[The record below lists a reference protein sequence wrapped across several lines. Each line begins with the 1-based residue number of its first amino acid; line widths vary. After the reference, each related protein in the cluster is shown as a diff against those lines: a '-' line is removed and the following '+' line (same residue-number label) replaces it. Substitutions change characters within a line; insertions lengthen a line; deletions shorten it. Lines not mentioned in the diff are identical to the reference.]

1 MASSEATPANQRLT
15 VSSDP
20 VFSSIVDVQE
30 AQRVER
36 LADALSDN
44 APPWAAQYLKKA
56 APAFGI
62 ICAGAEVVGPA
73 MWRFYKKL
81 YDLYC
86 QLPTDAASA
95 LWGMGI
101 CFFGGRY
108 AVSLAAIAAFRESG
122 GSKMILNL
130 KELQLTMD
138 QLMKANAED
147 DKVDED
153 KDGVADIDQIEK
165 RQLAARKMALV
176 LRTVDPGRV
185 SEALSG
191 LWSGYMGILCT
202 LKYEFAKT
210 VALAHSL
217 GDNIRPL
224 VAKILNP
231 TLLSVTP
238 PDYRKWISPT
248 VNFSVKLVALV
259 VAWKIQQV
267 ISSVH
272 SGIQGGLL
280 ASRSLVSLLQGRKII
295 NFGINDTMIDEIIGM
310 GLAAGGIYYQLFSRG
325 ATPLILIP
333 VLWPLGFLERWLQW
347 SVTYMSV
354 KDSPKVK

>member
-1 MASSEATPANQRLT
+1 
-15 VSSDP
+15 
-20 VFSSIVDVQE
+20 
-30 AQRVER
+30 
-36 LADALSDN
+36 
-44 APPWAAQYLKKA
+44 
-56 APAFGI
+56 
-62 ICAGAEVVGPA
+62 
-73 MWRFYKKL
+73 
-81 YDLYC
+81 
-86 QLPTDAASA
+86 
-95 LWGMGI
+95 
-101 CFFGGRY
+101 
-108 AVSLAAIAAFRESG
+108 
-122 GSKMILNL
+122 
-130 KELQLTMD
+130 
-138 QLMKANAED
+138 
-147 DKVDED
+147 
-153 KDGVADIDQIEK
+153 
-165 RQLAARKMALV
+165 
-176 LRTVDPGRV
+176 
-185 SEALSG
+185 
-191 LWSGYMGILCT
+191 
-202 LKYEFAKT
+202 
-210 VALAHSL
+210 
-217 GDNIRPL
+217 
-224 VAKILNP
+224 
-231 TLLSVTP
+231 VTP